1 MSTLVDS
8 NVVIDLCKKD
18 SAFFVWSLRSIMSAA
33 NEGPLLI
40 NQIVYAETAGE
51 FKLQRDFELAFKDI
65 GLEFED
71 LPWSCAFMA
80 GQAHKSYR
88 QAGGPRSRTL
98 PDFLIGAHAVSKG
111 HRLLTRDAR
120 RYRNYFPTLELIA
133 PDTHP

>member
-18 SAFFVWSLRSIMSAA
+18 SGHFAWSLRSIMSAA

-40 NQIVYAETAGE
+40 NQVIYAETAGE
-51 FKLQRDFELAFKDI
+51 FEAQEAFETTFKDI
-65 GLEFED
+65 GIVFED
-71 LPWSCAFMA
+71 LPWACAFLA
-80 GQAHKSYR
+80 GHAHKKYR
-88 QAGGPRSRTL
+88 SSGGERNRTL
-98 PDFLIGAHAVSKG
+98 PDFLIGAHAALKG
-111 HRLLTRDAR
+111 HRLITRDAR